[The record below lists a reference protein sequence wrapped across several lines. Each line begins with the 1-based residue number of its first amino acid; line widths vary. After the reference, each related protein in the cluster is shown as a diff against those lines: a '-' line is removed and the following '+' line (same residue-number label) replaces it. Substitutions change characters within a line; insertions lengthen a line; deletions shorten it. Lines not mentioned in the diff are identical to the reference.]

1 MFGIDGTGGILR
13 DRLPR
18 HAGNLRAAE
27 KKQGAVRRFQ
37 DLRTTRHKRTHM
49 DKLTPQ

>member
-18 HAGNLRAAE
+18 HAGNHRAAE
-27 KKQGAVRRFQ
+27 KKQGAERRFQ
-37 DLRTTRHKRTHM
+37 DFCTTWH
-49 DKLTPQ
+49 